1 MSRFSGKAAVFGVA
15 AAAFATASQREA
27 CAQNPASQ
35 SYRLSSAVEAIKRTP
50 FHVPFRAGDSGAAQR
65 PQGLSAAPSPAGE
78 RWVSLE
84 ETGTEDATTDPV
96 SAVVILLATATS
108 AALADVVAAYLLF
121 SAAYVPTDRW
131 GWRERARLAAAP
143 AVGVLGPALGA
154 TIAGGDFRN
163 ALAGSLAGLGLG
175 LGTAIIIGE
184 SGGPIGPVLGVTAHA
199 GMTAL
204 LACR

>member
-1 MSRFSGKAAVFGVA
+1 MSRFSGKAAAFGVA
-15 AAAFATASQREA
+15 AAAFSMASQREA
-27 CAQNPASQ
+27 CAQSPASP

-78 RWVSLE
+78 RRVSLE
-84 ETGTEDATTDPV
+84 EIRTEDATTDRV
-96 SAVVILLATATS
+96 SRERILLATVTS
-108 AALADVVAAYLLF
+108 AALADVVATYLLF
-121 SAAYVPTDRW
+121 SVAFVQTDDW
-131 GWRERARLAAAP
+131 GWRERATFAAAP

-154 TIAGGDFRN
+154 TVAGGDFGN

-175 LGTAIIIGE
+175 LATALIIGE
-184 SGGPIGPVLGVTAHA
+184 SAGPLGPVLGVTAHA

-204 LACR
+204 LACH